1 MQKFPFREVISQMA
15 IAQGTA
21 VRTVTSSHSRKQ
33 NGARLG
39 RAQKSVTSRELLF
52 GGENSITLSRC
63 RIHFGNVSAVR
74 NSISS
79 HEPHR
84 PEPVEKIYRWLIH
97 IRCISAYIV
106 PNLSTMF
113 MYTCI
118 CTTPYEYFW
127 SESTTKFFR

>member
-84 PEPVEKIYRWLIH
+84 PKPVEKIYPWLMEA
-97 IRCISAYIV
+97 CIV
-106 PNLSTMF
+106 PNLITVYILRNCNMHVFGGKVHVKPKMF
-113 MYTCI
+113 
-118 CTTPYEYFW
+118 
-127 SESTTKFFR
+127 R